1 LTNSPEQKG
10 KDDKM
15 ILDDGKGNEWFDWLE
30 EESDDLGF
38 RYVMPDTPDDILEV
52 LVGLDIDARLGIDY
66 FCNFSRVPA
75 ERYIPIRDRLM
86 KERDLTKERLG
97 YDD

>member
-1 LTNSPEQKG
+1 
-10 KDDKM
+10 M
-15 ILDDGKGNEWFDWLE
+15 ILDDGKGNKWFRYLAR
-30 EESDDLGF
+30 ESDAQGH

-52 LVGLDIDARLGIDY
+52 LVDFDIDARLGIDY

-75 ERYIPIRDRLM
+75 ERYIPIRDRQI
-86 KERDLTKERLG
+86 KERGLTKKRLG